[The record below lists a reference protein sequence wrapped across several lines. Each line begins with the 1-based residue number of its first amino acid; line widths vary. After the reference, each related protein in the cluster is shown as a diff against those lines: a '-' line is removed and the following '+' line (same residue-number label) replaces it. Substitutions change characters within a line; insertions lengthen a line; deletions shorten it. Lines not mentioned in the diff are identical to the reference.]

1 MLIIIISFLEKLI
14 DSFSPDLG
22 RGSVDAAWFDST
34 SVLDSEFDDEFY
46 SVRDGRSA

>member
-1 MLIIIISFLEKLI
+1 MILLVFCFFMLFDPHLA
-14 DSFSPDLG
+14 

-46 SVRDGRSA
+46 SVREGKSM